1 VERHSEEEVEK
12 EQLAD
17 DVDQIEALDERVGD
31 DEVIAA
37 VTTTPAADGARQ
49 TALDTQ
55 RTPGLALLHVVALQ
69 VPDEPNN
76 QSINLLLHA
85 VRRLDYTDGQIQ
97 KIIHTVNC
105 LNCLSAFSALTL
117 LVGWQEG
124 HPACKK
130 LSGEVLAWLSDWS
143 EVQTCI
149 LPS

>member
-1 VERHSEEEVEK
+1 MERHPEEEVEK

-31 DEVIAA
+31 DEVIAS

-69 VPDEPNN
+69 VPDEPIN

-85 VRRLDYTDGQIQ
+85 VRRLDYTDRQIQ
-97 KIIHTVNC
+97 KNHSHCKLFKLFKC
-105 LNCLSAFSALTL
+105 LQCFDA
-117 LVGWQEG
+117 VGWVAG
-124 HPACKK
+124 RA
-130 LSGEVLAWLSDWS
+130 SGL
-143 EVQTCI
+143 
-149 LPS
+149 